1 MSSVIKVLDKST
13 ADKIAAGEVIERPAA
28 VVKELVENS
37 IDAGSSS
44 IEVEISNGGLTF
56 IRVTD
61 DGIAMNPEDAKLSVQ
76 RHATS
81 KIASADDLEK
91 LYTLGF
97 RGEALPSIASVSKFT
112 LTTRQKQDDF
122 ATHLEI
128 EGGEI
133 KDIREAGSVPG
144 TTIIVQDL
152 FFNLPARR
160 KFLKSSSA
168 ESSYISEVIGKL
180 ALSHPEISFRLI
192 NNKKVTIS
200 TNGSGD
206 LLDAI
211 ACLYGDDVKDKMYPI
226 LSSDNN
232 EEIKVTGF
240 VGNPTLLKS
249 NRNWQTFIVNER
261 IITSKLLFKAVDNSY
276 FSLLPKGGHPLI
288 VLIISLDPSVI
299 DVNVHPQ
306 KREIKFSNDQL
317 IFKAVY
323 KAIANTLDF
332 PVLDKSTS
340 YTPDIEHVKVQT
352 NIQQYKKPVTYDFSK
367 NKPEKDIMEQQSFFQ
382 SSSFTIK
389 EDVVTLSEVQ
399 EELSNLEVLNEKEI
413 IQEENIISSSDNTVI
428 SSATEENDDEIHI
441 EEIKEDLYPL
451 GQIDNC
457 YIVAYNKNGS
467 GLYIID
473 QHAAH
478 ERILYERFKRNMG
491 IVMPQQLLIPVFIDF
506 PASDFQLL
514 EDNKELFESLGFSFE
529 QAGPTTMRLIEMPAD
544 IKEGEIETIIRKI
557 LSYIDNMSEPTA
569 EMLRHEYLQIASCR
583 SAIKAGDTL
592 NMRQMCALLDALREE
607 NLSYTCPHGRPTT
620 INFTLPQLDK
630 LFKRT

>member
-1 MSSVIKVLDKST
+1 MSSIIKVLDKST

-37 IDAGSSS
+37 IDAGSTN
-44 IEVEISNGGLTF
+44 IEVEIANGGLTF

-61 DGIAMNPEDAKLSVQ
+61 DGIAMNHEDAKLSIQ

-81 KIASADDLEK
+81 KITSADDLEK

-122 ATHLEI
+122 ATFLEI

-133 KDIREAGSVPG
+133 KDIREAGAVPG

-200 TNGSGD
+200 TNGNGI
-206 LLDAI
+206 LLDTI
-211 ACLYGDDVKDKMYPI
+211 ANLYGDDVKDKLFPI
-226 LSSDNN
+226 LAPDNDDD
-232 EEIKVTGF
+232 IKITGF

-288 VLIISLDPSVI
+288 VLIISLNPSII

-306 KREIKFSNDQL
+306 KREIKFSNEQL

-332 PVLDKSTS
+332 PALDKSKT
-340 YTPDIEHVKVQT
+340 YTPDIQNV
-352 NIQQYKKPVTYDFSK
+352 NINNDNKQYKTPVTYAFPKSSSK
-367 NKPEKDIMEQQSFFQ
+367 IKDTEEQSFFQ
-382 SSSFTIK
+382 TSAFNFK
-389 EDVVTLSEVQ
+389 EDEMFLSETQ
-399 EELSNLEVLNEKEI
+399 EKLSDLEVLNENQLL
-413 IQEENIISSSDNTVI
+413 QEENNSTENHKNIS
-428 SSATEENDDEIHI
+428 EEDYEEPGEEIQ

-457 YIVAYNKNGS
+457 YIIAYNRNGS

-491 IVMPQQLLIPVFIDF
+491 SVMPQQLLIPVFMDF

-514 EDNKELFESLGFSFE
+514 EEHKELFESLGFSFE
-529 QAGPTTMRLIEMPAD
+529 QAGPATMRLLEMPAD
-544 IKEGEIETIIRKI
+544 IKDSETETIIRKI
-557 LSYIDNMSEPTA
+557 LTCINNMNEPTA
-569 EMLRHEYLQIASCR
+569 ELLRHEYLQIASCR
-583 SAIKAGDTL
+583 SAIKAGDSL

-607 NLSYTCPHGRPTT
+607 RLSYTCPHGRPTT
-620 INFTLPQLDK
+620 INFTLAQFDK